1 MRKNLN
7 NFRFNHV
14 DLFYLST
21 TEFVTYA
28 EQKGQFKILD
38 KQPGEKE
45 REKEGTPNPLT
56 M

>member
-1 MRKNLN
+1 MN

-14 DLFYLST
+14 DLFHLST

-38 KQPGEKE
+38 KQPRE
-45 REKEGTPNPLT
+45 REEKRGDGTPNPFT